1 MSAPPDRDHTPR
13 IVALSIALYRL
24 LLHLYPAPHRR
35 QFGTPMDSAVE
46 DRCRLVYRR
55 GGVPGLLRWWAC
67 LLVDLVRTLPLD
79 YIDALNHAIL
89 PVDGRDKVQDAIALV
104 GRTSFLMGLFGA
116 LLLPCALLLEG
127 ALRSDSVFLQG
138 LTAVVASLVLLGC
151 LAMMVQLGARVYD
164 LGKAVRARGR

>member
-13 IVALSIALYRL
+13 IVAVSIALYRL

-35 QFGTPMDSAVE
+35 QFGTPMDSAVA
-46 DRCRLVYRR
+46 DRCRMVYRR

-89 PVDGRDKVQDAIALV
+89 PVDGRNEVQDAIALV
-104 GRTSFLMGLFGA
+104 GRTSFLMGFFG
-116 LLLPCALLLEG
+116 LLLFPCSVLLEVT
-127 ALRSDSVFLQG
+127 LRGDSAFLQAI
-138 LTAVVASLVLLGC
+138 TAGVAVLVLLGC
-151 LAMMVQLGARVYD
+151 VAAMARLGLCVYS
-164 LGKAVRARGR
+164 LGKAVRGRGR